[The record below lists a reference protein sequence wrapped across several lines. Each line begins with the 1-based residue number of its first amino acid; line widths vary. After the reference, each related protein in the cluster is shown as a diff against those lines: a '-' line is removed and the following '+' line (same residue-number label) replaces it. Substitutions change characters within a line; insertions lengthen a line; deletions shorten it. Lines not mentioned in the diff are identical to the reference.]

1 MLKSAIVYE
10 KVFTRFADEDYSYVI
25 DLSEE
30 RDGPGHPDE
39 YDWEKARKMADFV
52 EHFYDL
58 TVRVSSSLNVTCN
71 KFFHDIGEV
80 HLLIQSWMSSTDP
93 LRALMGKRMKEKF
106 DKYWGLWHTNKEQEE
121 IEQQNASE
129 KGRGKGKAKEKEN
142 INLLI
147 FVAAVMDPRY
157 KLSLYTKLTVEEIFG
172 EERGQLVWAAIKSCV
187 RELFEEYRQIY
198 APHEV
203 QTEGND
209 HNESSGGKQG
219 MLDEKIAKRMR
230 LELESDSSNTS
241 KSELDKYLSED
252 TEDREKKLDILVWW
266 KDNAN
271 RLPILAQ
278 LARNVLAMPISTVA
292 SESAFSTSGRI
303 LDDFHTSLTPFMVE
317 ALVCAQDWLRR
328 STPIDITEDMEE
340 LELIK
345 KVQYSPQ
352 LSVPLCICYIFVNF
366 HSFLGLLSFCR
377 LN

>member
-1 MLKSAIVYE
+1 
-10 KVFTRFADEDYSYVI
+10 
-25 DLSEE
+25 
-30 RDGPGHPDE
+30 
-39 YDWEKARKMADFV
+39 
-52 EHFYDL
+52 
-58 TVRVSSSLNVTCN
+58 
-71 KFFHDIGEV
+71 
-80 HLLIQSWMSSTDP
+80 
-93 LRALMGKRMKEKF
+93 
-106 DKYWGLWHTNKEQEE
+106 
-121 IEQQNASE
+121 
-129 KGRGKGKAKEKEN
+129 
-142 INLLI
+142 
-147 FVAAVMDPRY
+147 
-157 KLSLYTKLTVEEIFG
+157 
-172 EERGQLVWAAIKSCV
+172 
-187 RELFEEYRQIY
+187 
-198 APHEV
+198 
-203 QTEGND
+203 
-209 HNESSGGKQG
+209 